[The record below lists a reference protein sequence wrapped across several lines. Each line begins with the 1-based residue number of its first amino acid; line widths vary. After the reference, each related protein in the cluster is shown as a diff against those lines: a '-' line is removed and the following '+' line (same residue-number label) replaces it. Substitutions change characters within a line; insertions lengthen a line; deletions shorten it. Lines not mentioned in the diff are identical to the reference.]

1 MLTVIRPVP
10 RGATLLVSPGQA
22 VGPETVVATLELD
35 TLAMR
40 KVQYARVLGHSP
52 QEAARCLL
60 VGPGD
65 PVVVGQALAVRTV
78 LETPVTV
85 SSPTAGRVA
94 LVSAGLGNIYVRETV
109 QPGDK
114 PVRMD
119 LSERLGVPRSQ
130 CRLWVK
136 VKLGDEV
143 YRGQVIASLT
153 LPVGAKTVTAV
164 LSGTVS
170 EVSAEGSVLTIEPAP
185 CLAGVSALV
194 AGTVSE
200 AVPGHRVSIT
210 TAGERVEGVFGVG
223 GPAWGHLTA
232 AAAESHPAG
241 SLSGAVVLL
250 SDSPDAA
257 RLRELAGAGAVA
269 VVAPHV
275 DQLELV
281 DYLGYE
287 IRLGITSGTEGS
299 GMALVF
305 LGGFTGS
312 DRDVGGTLDWL
323 LSRAGRPAYVD
334 GRTQVRAG
342 VRRPEIIVAA
352 AAANGAQVRDGAR
365 PAPLA
370 VSEDRARVAEP
381 TPAPEPPA
389 GASASVRAPGQPQ
402 PAADSR
408 IPDPERDW
416 VYAVARPRT
425 AQDYAKRF
433 RVSALPSWRD
443 LTRRG
448 PEGFPTGL
456 PVVAGAVAERLAGL
470 AAEVAVAALPALE
483 QALAEAPERL
493 GADPEPVV
501 ANLLVGGSMLRRLR
515 RAEIDSGW
523 GAKRTARERECPAF
537 VLTGRSP
544 ATVLR
549 AIPARGGVALLVPL
563 GRACGWGPWH
573 VDALS
578 RSDALAAL
586 ESAGAG
592 GVVKEPGSGPA
603 VLRAMGLGRAGL
615 TGPTSLAL
623 SVLDLSDV
631 TAGYGWLD
639 AAAGRLAGA
648 LAGYWATLDGLLAGL
663 LPPPGGERT
672 EAPGYGDLVEAF
684 YACLADAILV
694 AGQAQGLLSRPLP
707 PPTWE
712 EFVFRTGF
720 APERTRANGPG

>member
-1 MLTVIRPVP
+1 
-10 RGATLLVSPGQA
+10 
-22 VGPETVVATLELD
+22 VVATLELD

-40 KVQYARVLGHSP
+40 KVQYARALGYSP
-52 QEAARCLL
+52 REAARYL
-60 VGPGD
+60 VVDTGD
-65 PVVVGQALAVRTV
+65 PVLVGQALAVRTV
-78 LETPVTV
+78 LETPVTI
-85 SSPTAGRVA
+85 SSPSAGRVA
-94 LVSAGLGNIYVRETV
+94 LVSHNLGNIYVRETV
-109 QPGDK
+109 QPGAQ
-114 PVRMD
+114 PVMMD

-130 CRLWVK
+130 CRLWIK

-143 YRGQVIASLT
+143 YRGQVLASLP
-153 LPVGAKTVTAV
+153 LPGAAAKTVPAV

-170 EVSAEGSVLTIEPAP
+170 EVSADGSVLSIEPAP
-185 CLAGVSALV
+185 RRAGILALV

-200 AVPGHRVSIT
+200 AVPGGRVSIT
-210 TAGERVEGVFGVG
+210 TSGERVEGAFGVG
-223 GPAWGHLTA
+223 GPTWGHLTA
-232 AAAESHPAG
+232 VAAESHRPG

-250 SDSPDAA
+250 SDAPDGA
-257 RLRELAGAGAVA
+257 RLRELAEAGAVA

-281 DYLGYE
+281 NYLGYE

-305 LGGFTGS
+305 LGGFAGS
-312 DRDVGGTLDWL
+312 DQDVAGALAWL

-352 AAANGAQVRDGAR
+352 AVEGRAQGR
-365 PAPLA
+365 
-370 VSEDRARVAEP
+370 DRAQ
-381 TPAPEPPA
+381 PEPPA
-389 GASASVRAPGQPQ
+389 GVSVSVRASGQPR
-402 PAADSR
+402 PTAGSP

-425 AQDYAKRF
+425 AQGYAKRF

-448 PEGFPTGL
+448 PEVLSTGL

-470 AAEVAVAALPALE
+470 AAEVAVAALPALG

-493 GADPEPVV
+493 GADQEPVV
-501 ANLLVGGSMLRRLR
+501 ANLLVGGSMLRKLR
-515 RAEIDSGW
+515 RAEIDSGR
-523 GAKRTARERECPAF
+523 GAKRTALERECPAF

-549 AIPARGGVALLVPL
+549 AIPIRGGMALLVPL
-563 GRACGWGPWH
+563 GRACGWVPWH
-573 VDALS
+573 IDALS
-578 RSDALAAL
+578 RSDSLAAL
-586 ESAGAG
+586 GRLAAG
-592 GVVKEPGSGPA
+592 GAQGRPALGRPQGILVKEPGTGAA

-615 TGPTSLAL
+615 ARPTSLAL
-623 SVLDLSDV
+623 CVLDSGDV
-631 TAGYGWLD
+631 AACYGWLD
-639 AAAGRLAGA
+639 AAGGGLAGA
-648 LAGYWATLDGLLAGL
+648 LTGHWATLDELLAGL
-663 LPPPGGERT
+663 LPPPGGERM

-694 AGQAQGLLSRPLP
+694 AGQARGFLSRPLP
-707 PPTWE
+707 PPTRE
-712 EFVFRTGF
+712 EFVVRTGF
-720 APERTRANGPG
+720 APEPEDCIF

>member
-10 RGATLLVSPGQA
+10 RGATLLVSPGQE

-40 KVQYARVLGHSP
+40 KVQYARVLGYP
-52 QEAARCLL
+52 PREAARCLM

-65 PVVVGQALAVRTV
+65 PVVAGQALAIRTV

-85 SSPTAGRVA
+85 SSPSAGRVA
-94 LVSAGLGNIYVRETV
+94 LVSANLGNIYIRETV

-130 CRLWVK
+130 CRPWVK
-136 VKLGDEV
+136 VKPGDEV
-143 YRGQVIASLT
+143 YRGQVLASLP

-170 EVSAEGSVLTIEPAP
+170 EASADGSVLLIEPAP
-185 CLAGVSALV
+185 RLAGVSALV

-200 AVPGHRVSIT
+200 AVPGRRVSIT
-210 TAGERVEGVFGVG
+210 TSGERVEGAFGVG
-223 GPAWGHLTA
+223 GPTWGHLTA
-232 AAAESHPAG
+232 VAAESHPSG
-241 SLSGAVVLL
+241 SLSRAVVLL
-250 SDSPDAA
+250 SDAPDGA
-257 RLRELAGAGAVA
+257 RLRELAEAGAVA

-287 IRLGITSGTEGS
+287 IRLGITGGTEGS

-312 DRDVGGTLDWL
+312 DRNVVGALDWL

-342 VRRPEIIVAA
+342 VRRPEIIVATA
-352 AAANGAQVRDGAR
+352 
-365 PAPLA
+365 
-370 VSEDRARVAEP
+370 AEP
-381 TPAPEPPA
+381 TCAPEPPA
-389 GASASVRAPGQPQ
+389 GVSASVRAPGP
-402 PAADSR
+402 SR
-408 IPDPERDW
+408 PTAGSPLPDPERDW

-425 AQDYAKRF
+425 AQGYAKRF

-448 PEGFPTGL
+448 PEVFSTGL

-470 AAEVAVAALPALE
+470 ATEVAVAALPALE
-483 QALAEAPERL
+483 RALAEAPEGL
-493 GADPEPVV
+493 GADQDPVV
-501 ANLLVGGSMLRRLR
+501 SNLLVGGSMLRHLR
-515 RAEIDSGW
+515 QAELDSGW

-549 AIPARGGVALLVPL
+549 AIPIRGGMALLVPL
-563 GRACGWGPWH
+563 GRACGWTPWH

-578 RSDALAAL
+578 RSDSLAAL
-586 ESAGAG
+586 ESAGVG

-615 TGPTSLAL
+615 AGPTSLAL
-623 SVLDLSDV
+623 SVLDLGDV

-648 LAGYWATLDGLLAGL
+648 LAGHRATLDGLLAGL

-672 EAPGYGDLVEAF
+672 EVPGYGDLVEAF
-684 YACLADAILV
+684 YACLAEAMLV
-694 AGQAQGLLSRPLP
+694 AGQARGLLSRPLP
-707 PPTWE
+707 PPTRE

-720 APERTRANGPG
+720 APERARTDAPGPEDYTF

>member
-10 RGATLLVSPGQA
+10 QGATIMVSPGQE

-40 KVQYARVLGHSP
+40 KVQYARVLGYP
-52 QEAARCLL
+52 PREAARCLM

-65 PVVVGQALAVRTV
+65 PVVAGQALAIRTV
-78 LETPVTV
+78 LETPVSV
-85 SSPTAGRVA
+85 SSPSAGRVA
-94 LVSAGLGNIYVRETV
+94 LVSAGLGNIYIRETV

-114 PVRMD
+114 PVRTD

-136 VKLGDEV
+136 VKRGDEV
-143 YRGQVIASLT
+143 YRGQVLASLP

-170 EVSAEGSVLTIEPAP
+170 EVSADGSVLLIEPAP
-185 CLAGVSALV
+185 RLASVSALV

-200 AVPGHRVSIT
+200 AVPGRRVSIT
-210 TAGERVEGVFGVG
+210 TSGERVEGAFGVG
-223 GPAWGHLTA
+223 GPTWGHLTA
-232 AAAESHPAG
+232 TAAESHPPG

-250 SDSPDAA
+250 SDAPDGA
-257 RLRELAGAGAVA
+257 RLRELAEAGAVA

-281 DYLGYE
+281 NYLGYE

-299 GMALVF
+299 GMALVL

-312 DRDVGGTLDWL
+312 AQDVGGALDWL

-342 VRRPEIIVAA
+342 VRRPEIVVATA
-352 AAANGAQVRDGAR
+352 
-365 PAPLA
+365 
-370 VSEDRARVAEP
+370 AEP
-381 TPAPEPPA
+381 TCAPEPPA
-389 GASASVRAPGQPQ
+389 GVSASVRASGRPRPTAGSPL
-402 PAADSR
+402 
-408 IPDPERDW
+408 PDPERDW

-425 AQDYAKRF
+425 AQGYAKRF

-443 LTRRG
+443 LTQRG
-448 PEGFPTGL
+448 PEVFSTGL

-470 AAEVAVAALPALE
+470 AAEVAVAALPGLE
-483 QALAEAPERL
+483 RALAEAPERL
-493 GADPEPVV
+493 GADQEPVV
-501 ANLLVGGSMLRRLR
+501 ANLLVGGSMLRKLR
-515 RAEIDSGW
+515 RAECDSGW

-549 AIPARGGVALLVPL
+549 AIPIRGGMALLVPL
-563 GRACGWGPWH
+563 GRACGWTPWH
-573 VDALS
+573 VEALS
-578 RSDALAAL
+578 RSDSLAAL
-586 ESAGAG
+586 ESASAG

-615 TGPTSLAL
+615 AGPTSLAL
-623 SVLDLSDV
+623 SVLDLGDV
-631 TAGYGWLD
+631 TACYGWLD

-648 LAGYWATLDGLLAGL
+648 LAGHWATLDGLLAGL

-672 EAPGYGDLVEAF
+672 EVPGYGDLVEAF

-694 AGQAQGLLSRPLP
+694 TGQARGFLSRPLP
-707 PPTWE
+707 PPTRE
-712 EFVFRTGF
+712 EFVVRTGF
-720 APERTRANGPG
+720 APERTRTNAPG